1 MAPYNRDQLPDLLCS
16 ILCPGGAP
24 VAHEFSSLK
33 LKSEMGV
40 ERLIEDLHI
49 TRFDIQIFPTNLS
62 SLMLSAEQAGAA
74 RAVIR
79 RKSLKCLFAA
89 CAPLNATSWLIL
101 QTYSEFSRLAKWYI
115 TGLILFR

>member
-1 MAPYNRDQLPDLLCS
+1 MAPYNRDQLSDLFCS

-62 SLMLSAEQAGAA
+62 SPMMSAEQAGAA

-79 RKSLKCLFAA
+79 RNKKEFKVFVCSLCPTE
-89 CAPLNATSWLIL
+89 CD
-101 QTYSEFSRLAKWYI
+101 QLADFTDI
-115 TGLILFR
+115 F